1 MCASC
6 FTEVGSYTKQTSSV
20 KINASNA
27 HSAISYSNVNVHTT
41 NMLTA
46 VRFLKLAWVASTPE
60 WIYDSFSGGT
70 EDATK

>member
-41 NMLTA
+41 NILTA
-46 VRFLKLAWVASTPE
+46 VRFLKLA
-60 WIYDSFSGGT
+60 
-70 EDATK
+70 